1 MHPLGSAERRR
12 PFHGAVHCLI
22 HFAWFPRC
30 VFGECFFVRTS
41 ENTVTRGGRADGGDG
56 RALGTRGRTYPI
68 YIRSRPRAPR
78 AHGARAGCL
87 YSFRRSHEDTRHG
100 NKAKRTNTLAAVVH
114 WRHTAPPKA
123 TVWALV
129 VGRSGILVWRHPPP
143 REVRAISESDH
154 ENNSA
159 RPAHWAWKFRLIK
172 AAIASSL
179 SAAVMPPWLR
189 RFLAITFFTGTA
201 AGAAALLLIAF
212 GAVAWAA
219 ALPLAAFG
227 AAALAADAFPL
238 PAEASFGMRIGR
250 CC

>member
-1 MHPLGSAERRR
+1 M
-12 PFHGAVHCLI
+12 
-22 HFAWFPRC
+22 
-30 VFGECFFVRTS
+30 
-41 ENTVTRGGRADGGDG
+41 
-56 RALGTRGRTYPI
+56 
-68 YIRSRPRAPR
+68 
-78 AHGARAGCL
+78 
-87 YSFRRSHEDTRHG
+87 
-100 NKAKRTNTLAAVVH
+100 
-114 WRHTAPPKA
+114 
-123 TVWALV
+123 
-129 VGRSGILVWRHPPP
+129 
-143 REVRAISESDH
+143 SESDH

-159 RPAHWAWKFRLIK
+159 MPAHCAWKFRLIK

-238 PAEASFGMRIGR
+238 PAEAFFLVCVLVAAVDDGPPLAAWGASSFTGALPSVKGLRADFFCRGIGICSSAPEGVMLALGAR
-250 CC
+250 CGPLPARPVRAACRECSRVSRHGGEKTRALGGLGNPASRANIGEFVIRGYEPT

>member
-1 MHPLGSAERRR
+1 M
-12 PFHGAVHCLI
+12 
-22 HFAWFPRC
+22 
-30 VFGECFFVRTS
+30 
-41 ENTVTRGGRADGGDG
+41 
-56 RALGTRGRTYPI
+56 
-68 YIRSRPRAPR
+68 
-78 AHGARAGCL
+78 
-87 YSFRRSHEDTRHG
+87 
-100 NKAKRTNTLAAVVH
+100 
-114 WRHTAPPKA
+114 
-123 TVWALV
+123 
-129 VGRSGILVWRHPPP
+129 
-143 REVRAISESDH
+143 SESDH

-159 RPAHWAWKFRLIK
+159 MPAHCAWKFRLIK

-238 PAEASFGMRIGR
+238 PAEAFCLVCVLVAAVDDGPPLAAWGASSFTGALPSVKGLRADFFCRGIGICSSAPEGVMLALGARCGPLPARPVRIGAWAAVR
-250 CC
+250 LVDGSVLRGVVYTVEPAAGPVEWAE